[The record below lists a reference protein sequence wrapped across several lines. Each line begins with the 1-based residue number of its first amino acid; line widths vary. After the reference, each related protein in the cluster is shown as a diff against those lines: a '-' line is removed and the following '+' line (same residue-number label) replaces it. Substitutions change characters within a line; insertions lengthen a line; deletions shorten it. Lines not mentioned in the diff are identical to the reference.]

1 MGTRK
6 TSVTEVPHDERG
18 NLLFYVEGAH
28 GCSYLDDDAYWVT
41 YSMRPNVAFA
51 ATLTL
56 DSMRSGRSAKYLVWR
71 DAEGHHYPMFISD
84 LTTML
89 PLVTVRRGVVSGTWI
104 VRKKGQNFGI
114 ALASDT

>member
-1 MGTRK
+1 
-6 TSVTEVPHDERG
+6 
-18 NLLFYVEGAH
+18 
-28 GCSYLDDDAYWVT
+28 
-41 YSMRPNVAFA
+41 MRPNVAFT

-56 DSMRSGRSAKYLVWR
+56 DSMRTGRSAKYLVWQ

-89 PLVTVRRGVVSGTWI
+89 PSVTVRHGVVAGTWI

-114 ALASDT
+114 ALHTDS

>member
-1 MGTRK
+1 MVTRK
-6 TSVTEVPHDERG
+6 SSVVEVPYDERG
-18 NLLFYVEGAH
+18 NLLFYVEGPRGH
-28 GCSYLDDDAYWVT
+28 SYLDDDVHWVAYT
-41 YSMRPNVAFA
+41 MRPNVAFD

-71 DAEGHHYPMFISD
+71 DADGHHFPMFISD

-89 PLVTVRRGVVSGTWI
+89 PLVTVRLGVVSGTWI

-114 ALASDT
+114 ALASGS